1 MQCNN
6 NLVESSQSNDREKQI
21 SNGISDAFNIHLRKF
36 KSNPLLSLPFY
47 CHLVQN
53 AKGEVT

>member
-1 MQCNN
+1 MIEKNK
-6 NLVESSQSNDREKQI
+6 LVMVF
-21 SNGISDAFNIHLRKF
+21 SDAFNIHFRKF